1 MTSLGDD
8 AAPPSSVLLKARPG
22 DDVRRDGLAR
32 ELREDERRGVHRGV
46 IVPQG
51 RELRTFCGAVFL
63 RRRGIVFGGSRGEN
77 ASVICPFFDRRV
89 HLSSPAARPARASSE
104 AFAKIKL
111 VREDRRIFSNFIDI
125 LVRHRT
131 WWGAGFGGGGRA
143 EREASILAGRRR
155 GKRKP
160 TAASGSL
167 ARRLALRGQTRE
179 RAFSGWF
186 AFWDS
191 LFGVERFTHPA
202 PGAGPCWAA

>member
-51 RELRTFCGAVFL
+51 RELRTFCG
-63 RRRGIVFGGSRGEN
+63 IVFWRKSGGKRVSHSPVVRSSRQLVFARGSTRARVLGSLRQN
-77 ASVICPFFDRRV
+77 KTRQRRSSDI
-89 HLSSPAARPARASSE
+89 LKLYRYFSSSPDAA
-104 AFAKIKL
+104 
-111 VREDRRIFSNFIDI
+111 
-125 LVRHRT
+125 
-131 WWGAGFGGGGRA
+131 GRGA
-143 EREASILAGRRR
+143 EREASVLAGRRR

-167 ARRLALRGQTRE
+167 ARRLAPRRQPRE

-202 PGAGPCWAA
+202 PGAGPCWVA